1 MKTVGSMTLGDHIK
15 VGDLI
20 KAHGCRALVLE
31 VIPAN
36 PRLSQSTDRIMIMAD
51 DGRVWKT
58 RLEYTT
64 WSIVN
69 ENR

>member
-1 MKTVGSMTLGDHIK
+1 MKTTKSMTLGDHIK

-20 KAHGCRALVLE
+20 EAHGETAALVLE
-31 VIPAN
+31 VIPAGGKQI
-36 PRLSQSTDRIMIMAD
+36 SDRIVIMSN

-64 WSIVN
+64 WSVVN
-69 ENR
+69 ERR